1 MNRGRVLKAR
11 HGKDKKR
18 LTPADDIRAALGST
32 SKESLHE
39 LLDGHRVNRFNS
51 SWLVIVPLALL
62 R

>member
-1 MNRGRVLKAR
+1 MDRGRVSKAR

-18 LTPADDIRAALGST
+18 LTPAGDIKAALGST

-39 LLDGHRVNRFNS
+39 LLYGDRVNRFDS
-51 SWLVIVPLALL
+51 SWLATAPSALL